1 MMADTAADD
10 HHSDPP
16 IFNFFNEIGIIDQLA
31 QTLLER
37 ALPDKLKMSH
47 FGVLN
52 HFARLG
58 GEQGPAELARAFQV
72 TKGAMTNT
80 VQRLRDRGL
89 VEVKPDPGDGRG
101 KLVRITDKGLRV
113 RAKAINAISPEI
125 AELET
130 QFGGGKFQKALPF
143 LRELRMYLDQ
153 ARDNN

>member
-1 MMADTAADD
+1 MADSAD
-10 HHSDPP
+10 DPP

-80 VQRLRDRGL
+80 VQRLKDRGL
-89 VEVKPDPGDGRG
+89 VEVKPDPSDGRG

-113 RAKAINAISPEI
+113 RAKAIEAIFPELR
-125 AELET
+125 ELED
-130 QFGGGKFQKALPF
+130 QFGIGKFRKALPF
-143 LRELRMYLDQ
+143 LQELRKYLDQ

>member
-1 MMADTAADD
+1 MADTAD
-10 HHSDPP
+10 DPP

-80 VQRLRDRGL
+80 VQRLRDRGQM
-89 VEVKPDPGDGRG
+89 EVNPDPGDGRA

-113 RAKAINAISPEI
+113 RAKAIKAISPEL

-130 QFGGGKFQKALPF
+130 QFGSGKFQKALPF
-143 LRELRMYLDQ
+143 LRELRHYLDR

>member
-1 MMADTAADD
+1 MADTAADD
-10 HHSDPP
+10 HDSDPP

-113 RAKAINAISPEI
+113 RAKAIKAISPEL
-125 AELET
+125 AELEAR
-130 QFGGGKFQKALPF
+130 FGGGKFQKALPF

>member
-1 MMADTAADD
+1 MADSADD
-10 HHSDPP
+10 DHDSDPP

-80 VQRLRDRGL
+80 IQRLNDRGL
-89 VEVKPDPGDGRG
+89 VKVKPDPSDGRG

-113 RAKAINAISPEI
+113 RAKAIEAIAPELR
-125 AELET
+125 ELEG
-130 QFGGGKFQKALPF
+130 QFGAQKFQKALPF
-143 LRELRMYLDQ
+143 LQELRIYLDR

>member
-1 MMADTAADD
+1 MADTAADD
-10 HHSDPP
+10 HDSDPP

-101 KLVRITDKGLRV
+101 KLVRITAKGLRV
-113 RAKAINAISPEI
+113 RAKAIKAISPEI
-125 AELET
+125 VELEA
-130 QFGGGKFQKALPF
+130 QFGGGKFHKALPF
-143 LRELRMYLDQ
+143 MRELRMYLDQ

>member
-1 MMADTAADD
+1 MADNAANDD
-10 HHSDPP
+10 GDPP

-89 VEVKPDPGDGRG
+89 VDVKPDPSDGRG
-101 KLVRITDKGLRV
+101 KLVSINDKGLRV
-113 RAKAINAISPEI
+113 RAKAIEAILPEI
-125 AELET
+125 SDLED
-130 QFGGGKFQKALPF
+130 QLGAGKFQKALPF
-143 LRELRMYLDQ
+143 LRELRIYLDQ
-153 ARDNN
+153 ARDNKNA